1 MLKWSQNMS
10 HPWKKAC
17 NRAGHAKVTQ
27 EHVARLR
34 TGSAKTSATGQARRP
49 RPYSRRSTEDDA
61 RAALTVLKG
70 RFTIEVDHV
79 DGVSEHALQDFPVTV
94 IRTLLK
100 RWPAGEYPVAH
111 RIRELGSS
119 IQQELAA
126 ASPGAGGGGSA
137 AKESQS

>member
-1 MLKWSQNMS
+1 MS

-17 NRAGHAKVTQ
+17 NHSSRAKVTQ
-27 EHVARLR
+27 VQFARR
-34 TGSAKTSATGQARRP
+34 QAGPAKTSATAQAGQP
-49 RPYSRRSTEDDA
+49 LHYLRRSTEDDA
-61 RAALTVLKG
+61 RAALTLLKG

-79 DGVSEHALQDFPVTV
+79 DAVSEHALQDFPVTV

-100 RWPAGEYPVAH
+100 RWPAGEYPLAH

-137 AKESQS
+137 AKESQ